1 MNIPEEMRK
10 PKDRLDGAIADV
22 AYILDSLM
30 AYRNIVQTGCCNDC
44 AISGKCKYCPKPG
57 QMVRYNCPHYMKGY

>member
-1 MNIPEEMRK
+1 MNEVGETET
-10 PKDRLDGAIADV
+10 RLDKAIADV

-30 AYRNIVQTGCCNDC
+30 VYRNILQTGDCNNC

-57 QMVRYNCPHYMKGY
+57 QMVRYNCPHFVKAI

>member
-1 MNIPEEMRK
+1 MNEVRETET
-10 PKDRLDGAIADV
+10 RLDKAIADV

-30 AYRNIVQTGCCNDC
+30 VYRNILQTGDCNTC
-44 AISGKCKYCPKPG
+44 AITGKCKYCPKPG